1 MTTTDRELLPLHP
14 FTLSIGGWH
23 EDERKV
29 IQQAIADAKSAG
41 REQGLREAKDDLRAL
56 LAALD
61 EARTDLTAPA
71 AEPEQSTPKD
81 AP

>member
-1 MTTTDRELLPLHP
+1 MTDQEKR
-14 FTLSIGGWH
+14 IGAFL
-23 EDERKV
+23 DEREKMRGLCPE
-29 IQQAIADAKSAG
+29 QIA
-41 REQGLREAKDDLRAL
+41 EANESPLLVADLRAL